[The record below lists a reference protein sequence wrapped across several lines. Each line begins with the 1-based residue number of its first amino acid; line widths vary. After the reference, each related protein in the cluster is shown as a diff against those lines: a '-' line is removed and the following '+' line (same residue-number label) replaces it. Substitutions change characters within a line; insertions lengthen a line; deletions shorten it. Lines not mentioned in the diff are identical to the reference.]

1 MGMWR
6 RSSWRFYFGLPPV
19 GCYFRGLKSF
29 PGKQEYLDML
39 QAYKEE
45 LLEEIKEV
53 EMEIEEISKNS

>member
-1 MGMWR
+1 M
-6 RSSWRFYFGLPPV
+6 PPV